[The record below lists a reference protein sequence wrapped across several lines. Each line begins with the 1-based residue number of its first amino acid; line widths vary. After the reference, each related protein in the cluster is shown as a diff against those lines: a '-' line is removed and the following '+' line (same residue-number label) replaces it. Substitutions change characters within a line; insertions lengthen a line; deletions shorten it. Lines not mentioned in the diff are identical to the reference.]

1 MIKMKFNKPMKVGKN
16 FWKSH
21 SSKIFSQ
28 KDSSLIIG
36 DDVFISGEVI
46 IMNHFHDLSL
56 HGNIKNHSPSHL
68 EIGNNVFIGYRAMI
82 LPQVHQIGNNA
93 VIGAGSVL
101 ANDVPDNEVWA
112 GNPAKK
118 IKMRI

>member
-1 MIKMKFNKPMKVGKN
+1 MKFNKPMKVGKN
-16 FWKSH
+16 FWKSR

-36 DDVFISGEVI
+36 DDVFIAGEVI

-56 HGNIKNHSPSHL
+56 KGNIKNESPSHL
-68 EIGNNVFIGYRAMI
+68 EIGNNVFIGYGAMI
-82 LPQVHQIGNNA
+82 LPQVHRIGNN
-93 VIGAGSVL
+93 VVVGAGSFL
-101 ANDVPDNEVWA
+101 IDDIPDNEIWA

-118 IKMRI
+118 IGMRV